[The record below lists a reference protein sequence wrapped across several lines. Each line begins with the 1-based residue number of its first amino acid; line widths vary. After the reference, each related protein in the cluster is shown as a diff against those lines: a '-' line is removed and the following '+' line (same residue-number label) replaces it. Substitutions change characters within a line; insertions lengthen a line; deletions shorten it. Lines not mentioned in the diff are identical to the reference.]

1 MDPHSHAY
9 KHALERLRNLRNRS
23 ENSAITVI
31 RELIEDQKVQPDVAV
46 STVAVVFSLGFNL
59 QGKLMDEAMRRY
71 GHPAVRP

>member
-1 MDPHSHAY
+1 MDPQSFAY

-23 ENSAITVI
+23 EQSAITVI
-31 RELIEDQKVQPDVAV
+31 RELIEDRQVQPDVAV

>member
-1 MDPHSHAY
+1 MDPQSFAY

-31 RELIEDQKVQPDVAV
+31 RELIEDRQVQPDVAV
-46 STVAVVFSLGFNL
+46 RTVAVVFSLGFNL

-71 GHPAVRP
+71 GHPSVRP